1 MNIFFKRL
9 TINVERLVN
18 NTLRSTLIA
27 HRSSFIAFL
36 LLPLAASAQI
46 PDGYYDSLRGKK
58 GAQLKNAIHELIK
71 KANVLDYGSGSG
83 HTWDGFYRTDRLE
96 DNQCIDRY
104 SNDVRYFSSTTSAPS
119 GMNIEHSFPKSWW
132 GGTSNQAYK
141 DLYNLMPSE
150 QKINSS
156 KSNYPMGV
164 VTSVKTTNGCTKVG
178 TGSNGYQL
186 WEPAD
191 KWKGDFARGYMY
203 MATAYQHFSWQ
214 GTQALQLLKQGD
226 YPTLQKWAYTL
237 YIQWARTDKVD
248 QLEARRNNA
257 VSEIQGNR
265 NPYVDFPNLMEYVWG
280 DSVDY
285 EFYPEKTLTTG
296 QYSGD
301 ESPVVPE
308 ENITETL
315 YSATFTSET
324 GNCTITTA
332 QAPAGSFDI
341 WTRSSK
347 YGWTGTAYAN
357 KSNHAADASLVT
369 PEIDLSGHHDATLSF
384 YHAVNYC
391 SNPSAKLKVEV
402 ICNGETTILDG
413 ITWPKGSNWT
423 FVESGDISL
432 EAFTGKKI
440 RIAFHYTSTDSEA
453 ATWEIKT
460 ISLKATRN
468 TSGITAPQHS
478 PANFNPQ
485 LPYRSYT
492 IDGRKATRLHR
503 GITIIRQKGKSYK
516 VMEK

>member
-1 MNIFFKRL
+1 MYSFLK
-9 TINVERLVN
+9 
-18 NTLRSTLIA
+18 RSTLIA
-27 HRSSFIAFL
+27 LL
-36 LLPLAASAQI
+36 LLPLTVWAQI
-46 PDGYYDSLRGKK
+46 PEGYYDSLRGKK

-71 KANVLDYGSGSG
+71 KANVLDYGSGTG
-83 HTWDGFYRTDRLE
+83 HTWDGFYRTDRMD

-156 KSNYPMGV
+156 KSNYPMGT
-164 VTSVKTTNGCTKVG
+164 VTSARVNNGCTKVG
-178 TGSNGYQL
+178 TGINGYQL

-203 MATAYQHFSWQ
+203 MATAYQHYSWQ

-226 YPTLQKWAYTL
+226 YPTLQEWAYTL
-237 YIQWARTDKVD
+237 YLQWARTDAVD
-248 QLEARRNNA
+248 ELEVKRNNA
-257 VSEIQGNR
+257 VSLIQGNR

-280 DSVDY
+280 DSIDH
-285 EFYPEKTLTTG
+285 EFYPEKTVTTG
-296 QYSGD
+296 EYSGD
-301 ESPVVPE
+301 ESPVNPD
-308 ENITETL
+308 ENIIEAL

-332 QAPAGSFDI
+332 SAPSTGFDV

-347 YGWTGTAYAN
+347 YGWTATAY
-357 KSNHAADASLVT
+357 KSNTNHAADASLLT
-369 PEIDLSGHHDATLSF
+369 PEIDLSGHHDAKLSLC
-384 YHAVNYC
+384 HAVNYC
-391 SNPSAKLKVEV
+391 SNPSAALKVEV

-413 ITWPKGSNWT
+413 FTWPKGSSWT

-440 RIAFHYTSTDSEA
+440 RIAFHYTSTYSEA
-453 ATWEIKT
+453 STWEIKT

-468 TSGITAPQHS
+468 TSGIDNAISTDKG
-478 PANFNPQ
+478 FNP
-485 LPYRSYT
+485 LKPFHSYT
-492 IDGRKATRLHR
+492 IDGRKATKPHR
-503 GITIIRQKGKSYK
+503 GISIIRQNGKTYK
-516 VMEK
+516 VIGK